1 MSRCSAGGCECEC
14 SGNKGC
20 GCWAM
25 SDDPDTCDCHCYGS
39 AFGGG
44 LVAVNALV
52 DVSISGLPLVDA
64 AKFISSFHSE
74 QVLVPTDLLSKLNKR
89 VHLKV
94 KRKRLSDVVSV
105 WVSGGL
111 SSFAACNM
119 PTELRGYEQITTRSA
134 SAATS
139 ARMIGSWRCRGR
151 PRKH

>member
-52 DVSISGLPLVDA
+52 DVSISGLPLLDA
-64 AKFISSFHSE
+64 AKFINSFHSE
-74 QVLVPTDLLSKLNKR
+74 QVLVPADLLSKLNKR
-89 VHLKV
+89 VHLKL
-94 KRKRLSDVVSV
+94 KRKRLSDVVKRLGLV
-105 WVSGGL
+105 TSGH
-111 SSFAACNM
+111 
-119 PTELRGYEQITTRSA
+119 
-134 SAATS
+134 
-139 ARMIGSWRCRGR
+139 
-151 PRKH
+151 RKKKPKRK